1 MAWMMFISGISG
13 ILNEMAG
20 LCRGAVLETASRLEG
35 TGLCQVGVGIKV
47 FEIMGRRLEYTP
59 T

>member
-1 MAWMMFISGISG
+1 
-13 ILNEMAG
+13 
-20 LCRGAVLETASRLEG
+20 LETASRLEG